1 MKRQG
6 VLLLPPG
13 WDAIPSQGYPQHI
26 FWYPFVHLG
35 EEKHCEIKIVKSRL
49 WQETKETTSHLTE
62 GDSAVAEKTGKN
74 RKKEEKGPEEKEF
87 LVLVY
92 QSRNEI
98 EH

>member
-1 MKRQG
+1 M
-6 VLLLPPG
+6 
-13 WDAIPSQGYPQHI
+13 
-26 FWYPFVHLG
+26 
-35 EEKHCEIKIVKSRL
+35 KSRL
-49 WQETKETTSHLTE
+49 WQETRETTSHLTE
-62 GDSAVAEKTGKN
+62 GDSAIAEKTGKN

>member
-1 MKRQG
+1 MLFHRRVTPSIYSGTHLYTWVKR
-6 VLLLPPG
+6 
-13 WDAIPSQGYPQHI
+13 ST
-26 FWYPFVHLG
+26 
-35 EEKHCEIKIVKSRL
+35 VKSRL
-49 WQETKETTSHLTE
+49 WQETRETTSHLTE

>member
-6 VLLLPPG
+6 VLLLPP
-13 WDAIPSQGYPQHI
+13 AIPSQGYPQHI

-49 WQETKETTSHLTE
+49 WQETRETTSHLTE

-74 RKKEEKGPEEKEF
+74 RKKEF